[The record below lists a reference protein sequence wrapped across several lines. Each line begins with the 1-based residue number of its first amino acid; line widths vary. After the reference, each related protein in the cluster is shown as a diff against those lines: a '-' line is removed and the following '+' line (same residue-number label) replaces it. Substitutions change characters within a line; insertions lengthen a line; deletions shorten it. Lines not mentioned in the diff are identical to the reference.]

1 MLRLVPFA
9 IIYLVLGEE
18 ARWDVAMF
26 YDSVQGALAG
36 GWVYR
41 DFETA
46 YSPLFPY
53 IIALPV
59 LIWNTGKA
67 IILFMILVEGLV
79 LRATMQWSRHPESL
93 YIAIL
98 YLLLPSPFV
107 YSVLGGQEDIWMW
120 GVLVG
125 SLLIYR
131 RYPSDY
137 LMGILMALGLLVTKA
152 LFILIL
158 PAIWL
163 HSQKKIA
170 WLAGALT
177 IGVPTLFILYSHIGL
192 EFLEP
197 IQQANDPRLPNLWS
211 VLHPL
216 TNGLIPLGPKWI
228 NWLGLGSIVGLSMF
242 LSWKLRKQPIDQFI
256 PALFLSVFI
265 WLMIIQQSSLS
276 NYSYNYMV
284 LVLFI
289 WRKTFTLRFWIV
301 FLTLNF
307 ALVMQQPLWW
317 GLKMIYFHSWND
329 LKPTAHALEY
339 GLEVLVVLG
348 LIWLLR
354 AVAQQTWQTHFPS
367 KKV

>member
-1 MLRLVPFA
+1 
-9 IIYLVLGEE
+9 
-18 ARWDVAMF
+18 
-26 YDSVQGALAG
+26 
-36 GWVYR
+36 
-41 DFETA
+41 
-46 YSPLFPY
+46 
-53 IIALPV
+53 
-59 LIWNTGKA
+59 
-67 IILFMILVEGLV
+67 
-79 LRATMQWSRHPESL
+79 
-93 YIAIL
+93 
-98 YLLLPSPFV
+98 
-107 YSVLGGQEDIWMW
+107 
-120 GVLVG
+120 
-125 SLLIYR
+125 
-131 RYPSDY
+131 
-137 LMGILMALGLLVTKA
+137 MGILMALGLLVTKA

-177 IGVPTLFILYSHIGL
+177 IGIPTLIILYSHIGL